1 MLSNCTMSLP
11 VSHISQKRAR
21 SVEVD
26 PLLLLS
32 TLSMIEQKILSSS
45 SDPRHELEEDDADNI
60 ATLVEQP
67 TTSSRGFRARSP
79 SKSYRDWLLQG
90 TPEAFLAGYEKKKR
104 IDILATTTKK
114 NIGRRC
120 NANETNVVTPPA
132 TPTESSS
139 DKLLFQ
145 KTLETTG
152 AKRQNNES
160 DDIDTFSSSASSADD
175 HEYQWCYVD
184 CIIPLK
190 D

>member
-1 MLSNCTMSLP
+1 MSLP
-11 VSHISQKRAR
+11 VSHLSQKRAR

-45 SDPRHELEEDDADNI
+45 SDPRHELEEEDDGDI
-60 ATLVEQP
+60 ISTLVEP
-67 TTSSRGFRARSP
+67 TKSARGFRARSP

-104 IDILATTTKK
+104 IDILATNKK
-114 NIGRRC
+114 NISRRC

-175 HEYQWCYVD
+175 HEYQWCYID